1 VTLAVRVHL
10 KAWILDDG
18 EVTPFRVG
26 EQVEWGLGIDLEQL
40 PVFADPAE
48 PDGIVT
54 LPTPDVRTRARADV
68 IGPAQVLV
76 DDDRTPFAATVVPVP
91 GVALAIV
98 GPGPV
103 DQDWHDRRIVVRGDV
118 VVEPFLWTSGGMLRT
133 RARHGPRAA
142 TVQRVQASYD
152 TGPTSAPVQLVEV
165 TEAVPHRS
173 DVAGYLVD
181 LEFPP
186 T

>member
-1 VTLAVRVHL
+1 VTRTVRVHL

-40 PVFADPAE
+40 PVFADPVE

-54 LPTPDVRTRARADV
+54 LPAPDAPMRARADV

-103 DQDWHDRRIVVRGDV
+103 DPEWHDRRIVVRGDV
-118 VVEPFLWTSGGMLRT
+118 VVEPFLWTTGGVLVAAHGMVHGLPRCSGSRPRPT
-133 RARHGPRAA
+133 RDRRALLSSSS
-142 TVQRVQASYD
+142 R
-152 TGPTSAPVQLVEV
+152 
-165 TEAVPHRS
+165 
-173 DVAGYLVD
+173 
-181 LEFPP
+181 
-186 T
+186 